1 MDLNKSWSLPN
12 AIRVMVDPIRVHSD
26 PWFSGQLNSLVENGF
41 GPQHAMID
49 DTGRYVFSTVEY
61 GQGGPSCTHLIVL
74 AGTTYVTCFLQ
85 IGSSKDMVPQ
95 NVSWLII
102 MFTEENAKKNRIPC
116 LDGPI
121 QSKKIQK
128 GGTDL
133 FDNQISYTMLCSN
146 YI

>member
-1 MDLNKSWSLPN
+1 
-12 AIRVMVDPIRVHSD
+12 
-26 PWFSGQLNSLVENGF
+26 
-41 GPQHAMID
+41 MID

-102 MFTEENAKKNRIPC
+102 MFTEENAKKAGYHVWTDPYNPKRFKKGARTYLITRY
-116 LDGPI
+116 PI
-121 QSKKIQK
+121 
-128 GGTDL
+128 
-133 FDNQISYTMLCSN
+133 LCYVPITSN
-146 YI
+146 

>member
-1 MDLNKSWSLPN
+1 
-12 AIRVMVDPIRVHSD
+12 
-26 PWFSGQLNSLVENGF
+26 
-41 GPQHAMID
+41 MID

-102 MFTEENAKKNRIPC
+102 MFTEENAKKKQDTMSGRTHTIQK
-116 LDGPI
+116 DSKRGHGPI
-121 QSKKIQK
+121 
-128 GGTDL
+128 
-133 FDNQISYTMLCSN
+133 
-146 YI
+146 